1 MAKKTVQKKTNAK
14 KRAGKKAS
22 STTRNKK
29 KQKAQKAQKST
40 KKQKVKK
47 GLDLGDAIVIRPLN
61 PDFLNTPISGAGAMK
76 LEYPTLKTSQTPS
89 LPAGK
94 TKTKRAKA
102 PRKRAAGNSTKAKK
116 AKRGNKEKELIDMN
130 ENLGPSSPKDFEK
143 YKIIPDLLDKTK
155 LSVLDCHFLTKGVKL
170 VVENWQFVKAEDTI
184 EPPVVTWTPK
194 SGTSY
199 AIVMLNVDSPKPE
212 EPTFRSWNHWG
223 VCNVSSPSEINS
235 GTVFCEYIACCP
247 AKGYGVHR
255 FCIVLLEQ
263 IQSKIK
269 VIEDV
274 IVVEKSQASGR
285 PRWDLRNFTRKYG
298 LIPIAAKVFRSTWDS
313 SCPSTYEK
321 MGF

>member
-14 KRAGKKAS
+14 KRTRKKTS

-29 KQKAQKAQKST
+29 KQKAKKTPKST
-40 KKQKVKK
+40 KKPKTKK
-47 GLDLGDAIVIRPLN
+47 GLDLGDAMLIQPQN
-61 PDFLNTPISGAGAMK
+61 PDFLNTAISGSGAIK
-76 LEYPTLKTSQTPS
+76 LEYKPSKMSENSS
-89 LPAGK
+89 LPTTKPK
-94 TKTKRAKA
+94 TKTAKA
-102 PRKRAAGNSTKAKK
+102 TRKRATGNSTKAKK

-130 ENLGPSSPKDFEK
+130 EKLGPSSPEDFLK
-143 YKIIPDLLDKTK
+143 YKIIPDLLDKAE
-155 LSVLDCHFLTKGVKL
+155 LSVLNCYFTPKGAKL

-184 EPPVVTWTPK
+184 YPPTVTWTVKP
-194 SGTSY
+194 GMSY
-199 AIVMLNVDSPKPE
+199 SIVMLNLDSPKPD
-212 EPTFRSWNHWG
+212 EPTFRSWIHWG
-223 VCNVSSPSEINS
+223 VCNVSSPGEINY
-235 GTVFCEYIACCP
+235 GNVFCEYIACCP

-263 IQSKIK
+263 IQSKIN

-285 PRWDLRNFTRKYG
+285 PRWNLREFANKYG
-298 LIPIAAKVFRSTWDS
+298 LIPVAAKVFRSTWDS